1 MKQNKLLY
9 ITTLFLLFS
18 LLFACKKNKITTSVN
33 TKQTSTT
40 KTYKPIVISG
50 TSKDKKALEYFNI
63 LNYSYLYGTNHKGQ
77 SKKVSDI
84 VYSNKLDSIDKP
96 QIIELMSFGDDFYN
110 TRVLVSP
117 GDSIKFSTEKGLLQ
131 FSGKNA
137 SHYNFYT
144 SLDSLQL
151 KWPTF
156 KNNIKQYK
164 DSCSYVYN
172 AKKLFYESYIK
183 NNVVSNDFKSLVGQ
197 EIEYEYLY
205 NLMAPRNIKSECSA
219 SYFNNTE
226 SVFST
231 VNKTEKLK
239 SEEIFNPKEYFNNV
253 TITDFKKPELINNDY
268 FKRSL
273 TDFIRHYFVT
283 YDYLDYSEK
292 TFAKEKDFI
301 EKNLDGELKHFAISR
316 LIYDYY
322 EKGFGNS
329 KTNVDILNKVINEY
343 KPLLKNTSYVNE
355 LTIIQEKMKLLN
367 LELPNIVLDE
377 KLLTIKGDTIQLK
390 DILKQSEDKIKVIA
404 FWASW
409 CGPCITEIKKSSNFK
424 NNLSKKQPINW
435 IYISIDENQKQ
446 WLQKSKTLESKLEGK
461 EQYLL
466 LNNKY
471 PKLLKYLRV
480 ETIPRYSI
488 LNKNN
493 EIILENAPRPS
504 DSINFNRII
513 NKIAST
519 K

>member
-1 MKQNKLLY
+1 MKHNKLLY
-9 ITTLFLLFS
+9 ITTLLLLFS
-18 LLFACKKNKITTSVN
+18 LLFACKKDKTTTSVS
-33 TKQTSTT
+33 TKQTSAT
-40 KTYKPIVISG
+40 KTYKPIVIRG

-77 SKKVSDI
+77 NKKVYDS
-84 VYSNKLDSIDKP
+84 VYNNTLDSIENPK
-96 QIIELMSFGDDFYN
+96 IIELMSFGDDFYN

-117 GDSIKFSTEKGLLQ
+117 GDSITFTTKKGQLQ

-144 SLDSLQL
+144 ALDSLKL

-172 AKKLFYESYIK
+172 AKKLFYKSYVK
-183 NNVVSNDFKSLVGQ
+183 NNVVSNNFKSLVSQ

-205 NLMAPRNIKSECSA
+205 NLMAPRNIKSECTV

-231 VNKTEKLK
+231 VNKPEKLN

-253 TITDFKKPELINNDY
+253 TIADFKKPELINNDY

-292 TFAKEKDFI
+292 TFVKEKDFI

-322 EKGFGNS
+322 KKGFGNS

-343 KPLLKNTSYVNE
+343 KPLLKNASYVNE
-355 LTIIQEKMKLLN
+355 LTAIQEKTKLLN
-367 LELPNIVLDE
+367 LELPSIVLDE

-390 DILKQSEDKIKVIA
+390 DILKQSEGKAKIID

-409 CGPCITEIKKSSNFK
+409 CSPCITEIKKSSSFK
-424 NNLSKKQPINW
+424 NNLSKEQNVSW
-435 IYISIDENQKQ
+435 IYISIDKNKKQ
-446 WLQKSKTLESKLEGK
+446 WLQKSKTLESKLESK
-461 EQYLL
+461 QQYLL
-466 LNNKY
+466 LNSKY
-471 PKLLKYLRV
+471 PKLLKYLRI

-493 EIILENAPRPS
+493 EVILENAPRPS
-504 DSINFNRII
+504 DSINFKRII

-519 K
+519 E

>member
-1 MKQNKLLY
+1 
-9 ITTLFLLFS
+9 
-18 LLFACKKNKITTSVN
+18 FACKKDKTTTSVN
-33 TKQTSTT
+33 TKQTRTT

-50 TSKDKKALEYFNI
+50 ISKDKKALEFLNI

-77 SKKVSDI
+77 NKKVYDS
-84 VYSNKLDSIDKP
+84 VYNNTLDSIEKP

-117 GDSIKFSTEKGLLQ
+117 GDSIKFYTAKGQLQ

-144 SLDSLQL
+144 ALDSLQL

-172 AKKLFYESYIK
+172 VKKLFYEAYIK
-183 NNVVSNDFKSLVGQ
+183 NNIVSNDFKSLVSQ

-205 NLMAPRNIKSECSA
+205 NLMAPRNIKSECSM
-219 SYFNNTE
+219 SYANNTE

-231 VNKTEKLK
+231 LNRPENLK

-253 TITDFKKPELINNDY
+253 SIADFKKPELINNDY

-283 YDYLDYSEK
+283 YEYLDYSET
-292 TFAKEKDFI
+292 TFTKEKDFI

-322 EKGFGNS
+322 KKGFGNS
-329 KTNVDILNKVINEY
+329 KTNVDILNKTINKY
-343 KPLLKNTSYVNE
+343 KPLLKNASYVNE
-355 LTIIQEKMKLLN
+355 LTAIQEKIKLLN
-367 LELPNIVLDE
+367 LELPSIVLDE
-377 KLLTIKGDTIQLK
+377 KLLTIKGDTIQLI
-390 DILKQSEDKIKVIA
+390 DILKQSESKTKIID

-409 CGPCITEIKKSSNFK
+409 CGPCITEIKKSSSFK
-424 NNLSKKQPINW
+424 NNLSKEQTVSW
-435 IYISIDENQKQ
+435 IYISIDKNQEQ
-446 WLQKSKTLESKLEGK
+446 WLQKSKALESKLK
-461 EQYLL
+461 SKQQYLL
-466 LNNKY
+466 LNSKSS
-471 PKLLKYLRV
+471 KLLKYLRV

-504 DSINFNRII
+504 DSINFKRII

>member
-1 MKQNKLLY
+1 MKIK
-9 ITTLFLLFS
+9 TLIIVFLSLFS
-18 LLFACKKNKITTSVN
+18 LLFACKKDKTATSVN

-50 TSKDKKALEYFNI
+50 ISKDKKALEFLNI

-77 SKKVSDI
+77 NKKVYDSF
-84 VYSNKLDSIDKP
+84 YNNTLDSIEKP

-117 GDSIKFSTEKGLLQ
+117 GDSIKFYTEKGQLQ

-144 SLDSLQL
+144 ALNSLQL

-156 KNNIKQYK
+156 KNSIKQYK

-172 AKKLFYESYIK
+172 AKKLFYEAYIK
-183 NNVVSNDFKSLVGQ
+183 NNVVSNDFKSLVSQ

-205 NLMAPRNIKSECSA
+205 NLMAPRNIKSECSV
-219 SYFNNTE
+219 SYANNTE

-231 VNKTEKLK
+231 LNRPENLK

-253 TITDFKKPELINNDY
+253 TIADFKKPELINNDY

-283 YDYLDYSEK
+283 YEYIDYSET
-292 TFAKEKDFI
+292 TFTKEKDFI

-322 EKGFGNS
+322 KKGFGNS
-329 KTNVDILNKVINEY
+329 KTNVDILNKTINKY
-343 KPLLKNTSYVNE
+343 KPLLKNASYVNE
-355 LTIIQEKMKLLN
+355 LTAIQEKIKLLN
-367 LELPNIVLDE
+367 LELPSIVLDE
-377 KLLTIKGDTIQLK
+377 KLLTIKGDTIQLI
-390 DILKQSEDKIKVIA
+390 DILKQSEGKTKIID

-409 CGPCITEIKKSSNFK
+409 CGPCITEIKKSSSFK
-424 NNLSKKQPINW
+424 NNLSKEQTVSW
-435 IYISIDENQKQ
+435 IYISIDKNQEQ
-446 WLQKSKTLESKLEGK
+446 WLQKSKALESKLK
-461 EQYLL
+461 SKQQYLL
-466 LNNKY
+466 LNSKSS
-471 PKLLKYLRV
+471 KLLKYLRV

-504 DSINFNRII
+504 DSINFKRII
-513 NKIAST
+513 NKLN
-519 K
+519 

>member
-1 MKQNKLLY
+1 MKRNKLLY
-9 ITTLFLLFS
+9 ITTLFLVFS
-18 LLFACKKNKITTSVN
+18 LLFACKKDKTTTSVN

-50 TSKDKKALEYFNI
+50 ISKDKKALEYFNI

-84 VYSNKLDSIDKP
+84 VYSNKLDSIEKP

-117 GDSIKFSTEKGLLQ
+117 GDSITFTTKKGQLQ

-144 SLDSLQL
+144 ALDSLQL

-183 NNVVSNDFKSLVGQ
+183 NNVVSNDFKSLVSQ

-205 NLMAPRNIKSECSA
+205 NLMAPRNMKSECSV
-219 SYFNNTE
+219 SYANNTE

-231 VNKTEKLK
+231 LNRPENLK

-253 TITDFKKPELINNDY
+253 SIADFKKPELINNDY

-283 YDYLDYSEK
+283 YEYLDYSET
-292 TFAKEKDFI
+292 TFTKEKDFI

-322 EKGFGNS
+322 KKGFGNS
-329 KTNVDILNKVINEY
+329 KTNVDILNKTINKY
-343 KPLLKNTSYVNE
+343 KPLLKNASYVNE
-355 LTIIQEKMKLLN
+355 LTAIQEKIKLLN
-367 LELPNIVLDE
+367 LELPSIVLDE
-377 KLLTIKGDTIQLK
+377 KLLTIKGDTIQLI
-390 DILKQSEDKIKVIA
+390 DILKQSESKTKIID
-404 FWASW
+404 FWTSW
-409 CGPCITEIKKSSNFK
+409 CGPCITEIKKSSSFK
-424 NNLSKKQPINW
+424 NNLSKEQTVSW
-435 IYISIDENQKQ
+435 IYISIDKNQEQ
-446 WLQKSKTLESKLEGK
+446 WLQKSKALESKLK
-461 EQYLL
+461 SKQQYLL
-466 LNNKY
+466 LNSKSS
-471 PKLLKYLRV
+471 KLLKYLRV
-480 ETIPRYSI
+480 ETIPR
-488 LNKNN
+488 
-493 EIILENAPRPS
+493 
-504 DSINFNRII
+504 
-513 NKIAST
+513 
-519 K
+519 